1 MDIKVEWNYDEF
13 ATFLMIYASHVDLEF
28 SDSEKERIKA
38 QISDATFEKMY
49 KAFRDKTDFE
59 SLQTI
64 LAYKGLYYPTEAR
77 KAELLDKVKM
87 IFFADGE
94 YSQMEMELY
103 NFFKKLM

>member
-1 MDIKVEWNYDEF
+1 MDIQTDWNYDEF

-28 SDSEKERIKA
+28 SDAEKDRIKT
-38 QISDATFEKMY
+38 QISEATFQKMY
-49 KAFRDKTDFE
+49 QAFKDKSDFE

-77 KAELLDKVKM
+77 KGELLDKVKM

-94 YSQMEMELY
+94 YSQMEMELLH
-103 NFFKKLM
+103 FFKKLM